1 MQLGGDDSSFFFN
14 LDMDSITIRMGKSVN
29 GGGFEV
35 FKGDPRSR
43 GRAVQGKE
51 RKMSKL
57 DSLMNEMDKREHQR
71 ERVQKEKQLPEPRR

>member
-14 LDMDSITIRMGKSVN
+14 LDMDSITVRMGKSGN

-43 GRAVQGKE
+43 SRAVQGKE

-57 DSLMNEMDKREHQR
+57 DSLMNEMDKRERQR
-71 ERVQKEKQLPEPRR
+71 ERVQKEKQLPGLRH